1 MTSPMPCAPTWNA
14 GWRTVADTA
23 PACPDPGAVLRVA
36 RFFHAPRRS
45 MRAMLESGP
54 GEARLLAYVV
64 IAALFLL
71 AERIVRILSEAGPD
85 TNLMART
92 LEQVVSLL
100 FFLPLAYYAFAAVGT
115 VIARACGGE
124 GRWFEGRAAF
134 FWAALV
140 SAPVI
145 LISGLAAIAAGPGGW
160 APDVLREAGAIFFA
174 WALAC
179 CYAEAFAFPSVLKV
193 LAVIILIALVPFGLV
208 WALATT

>member
-1 MTSPMPCAPTWNA
+1 
-14 GWRTVADTA
+14 
-23 PACPDPGAVLRVA
+23 
-36 RFFHAPRRS
+36 
-45 MRAMLESGP
+45 MLQSGP
-54 GEARLLAYVV
+54 GEARLIAYVV
-64 IAALFLL
+64 IATLFLL
-71 AERIVRILSEAGPD
+71 AERIMRILAEAGPE
-85 TNLMART
+85 TNVIARA

-100 FFLPLAYYAFAAVGT
+100 FFLPLVYYGLAALGT
-115 VIARACGGE
+115 MIARAMGGE

-145 LISGLAAIAAGPGGW
+145 LFTGLAAIAAGPGGW

-179 CYAEAFAFPSVLKV
+179 CYAEAFAFSSVLKV
-193 LAVIILIALVPFGLV
+193 LAVIVLVALVPFGLV